1 MLKQSLER
9 YSQIDKVIIT
19 VITISIVIY
28 VLLYFEGNVNA
39 IQNRLSEAT
48 SEKNLVS
55 RYKSTCALIIVIGS
69 CLLFRKDR
77 PYRLPL
83 IGKSLCLYAI
93 YCLLWSLFEL
103 KYEEGIVQFINLFT
117 MKTLWVFVYLFSY
130 TVFRK
135 GVSHRAFVKM
145 VSFSTIAFFVLF
157 CYNFLIIKNLGI
169 KWQFIESYF
178 CLMMMPFILLLKGK
192 RKTILFFVV
201 IVAILL
207 SAKRTG
213 SIALIVSFMLYILS
227 RARGFDKKIGAI
239 FLIAFLTIAIW
250 GLFSLFFSEYFELLI
265 GRFESLSEDKGSG
278 RGDLFLM
285 VWELILKSDT
295 SELIFGHGYNS
306 VVEVLEYSAHNDF
319 LEVMYDQG
327 IIGLGLYVCIYISL
341 IRTIKKIN
349 EKTLRDSF
357 RMSILLFFIVSLT
370 SHLILFTSSIICLS
384 TFWAMVDS
392 TNKYK

>member
-1 MLKQSLER
+1 MYKQR
-9 YSQIDKVIIT
+9 QVD
-19 VITISIVIY
+19 
-28 VLLYFEGNVNA
+28 
-39 IQNRLSEAT
+39 RLS
-48 SEKNLVS
+48 
-55 RYKSTCALIIVIGS
+55 
-69 CLLFRKDR
+69 
-77 PYRLPL
+77 L
-83 IGKSLCLYAI
+83 IGKSLCLYAM
-93 YCLLWSLFEL
+93 YCFIQSFFDL
-103 KYEEGIVQFINLFT
+103 KEGDGIVQFVNLFT

-157 CYNFLIIKNLGI
+157 FYNFLIIKSLGI

-192 RKTILFFVV
+192 RRTILFFVV

-227 RARGFDKKIGAI
+227 RAKGFDKKIGAI
-239 FLIAFLTIAIW
+239 FLIVFLTIAIW
-250 GLFSLFFSEYFELLI
+250 ILFSLFFSEYFELLI
-265 GRFESLSEDKGSG
+265 GRFESISEDKGSG

-295 SELIFGHGYNS
+295 LELIFGHGYNS

-341 IRTIKKIN
+341 IRTIKKIK

-357 RMSILLFFIVSLT
+357 RMSIFLFFIVSLT

-384 TFWAMVDS
+384 TFWGMVDS
-392 TNKYK
+392 TIKYK